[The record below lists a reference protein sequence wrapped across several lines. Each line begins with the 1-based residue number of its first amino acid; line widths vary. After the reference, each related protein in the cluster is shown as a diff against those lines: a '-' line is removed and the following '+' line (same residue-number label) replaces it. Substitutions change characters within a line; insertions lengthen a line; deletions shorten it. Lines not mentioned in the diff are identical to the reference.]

1 MTIVGLAT
9 FGGED
14 GMAQV
19 TFTGMTQA
27 DAEKYLTAR
36 PGRGGEH
43 PGAGRPRASVSRNSS
58 TG

>member
-19 TFTGMTQA
+19 TYTGMTQA
-27 DAEKYLTAR
+27 DAEKYLTPR
-36 PGRGGEH
+36 PGE
-43 PGAGRPRASVSRNSS
+43 AASIQVRAAPAPVSGNSS
-58 TG
+58 TS

>member
-19 TFTGMTQA
+19 TFTGMTQS
-27 DAEKYLTAR
+27 DAEKYLTAK
-36 PGRGGEH
+36 PGRR
-43 PGAGRPRASVSRNSS
+43 RPSR
-58 TG
+58 